1 MNSLKIFS
9 SSTEKESLG
18 HKFRRKRFSFLFE
31 NLEALCKEKEK
42 NNTLPVKILDVG
54 GLQSYWENMGMDNN
68 PNLDIT
74 LVNLAAE
81 GPKFKN
87 ISSIVGDA
95 TNLHNIKDN
104 EYDVAFSNSVI
115 EHVYSFENQRK
126 MSEEVKRVGRYH
138 FIQTPNRFFFLE
150 PHYLLPFVQF
160 LPKQILLTLL
170 TKTKMSRGHKWDK
183 AYAKQYVDEIRLL
196 TLKEMKM
203 LFPES
208 KIYKEKFLGMMK
220 SFTAHNF

>member
-31 NLEALCKEKEK
+31 NLEALCREKEK
-42 NNTLPVKILDVG
+42 NNTLPVKILDIG
-54 GLQSYWENMGMDNN
+54 GLQSYWENMGMHNN

-81 GPKFKN
+81 GAKFKN

-95 TNLHNIKDN
+95 TNLCNIKDN

-115 EHVYSFENQRK
+115 EHVYNFENQRK
-126 MSEEVKRVGRYH
+126 MSDEVKRVGRYH

-160 LPKQILLTLL
+160 LPKKTLYFLL
-170 TKTKMSRGHKWDK
+170 TKTVVSRGHKWNK
-183 AYAKQYVDEIRLL
+183 EYAKQYVDEIRLL